1 MSDLGEIYLTLVPAP
16 DEGDTLGEACQQ
28 ALRDF
33 YHVLRASR
41 MKVMPRILGQGS
53 VGAADSLTGE
63 FVIPLATI
71 VGPVLAA
78 AVTSWFEGI
87 AGRKLRL
94 TMGDIDVEAQSEPE
108 LERLLE
114 QETAARERQRQRERN
129 RDNSTRR

>member
-16 DEGDTLGEACQQ
+16 DEGDLLGKICQQ

-33 YHVLRASR
+33 YNALRASR

-53 VGAADSLTGE
+53 IGAVNSLTGE

-71 VGPVLAA
+71 VRPVLAA
-78 AVTSWFEGI
+78 AVTSWFEGV

-94 TMGDIDVEAQSEPE
+94 RMADIDVEARSEPE
-108 LERLLE
+108 LEQLLE
-114 QETAARERQRQRERN
+114 QEIAARQRQQQRERDGTN
-129 RDNSTRR
+129 FTP

>member
-63 FVIPLATI
+63 RGGVKNSDSSLS
-71 VGPVLAA
+71 GK
-78 AVTSWFEGI
+78 
-87 AGRKLRL
+87 AG
-94 TMGDIDVEAQSEPE
+94 A
-108 LERLLE
+108 
-114 QETAARERQRQRERN
+114 
-129 RDNSTRR
+129 